1 MVIKSSSLHWG
12 LIFPQGVLRS
22 WTENVLQK
30 KNNFCPAKQICPAA
44 KRCNSSNFSTASWPT
59 KTARIDAR
67 GKNVV
72 LAHIKKQHILSQ
84 SGYVAPAELK
94 FPWIISLCLGIQPP
108 ASPRLNVLLKF
119 DGKIS
124 LGVLVMS
131 CALCLSTCR
140 ANLLC
145 KLDALMLFLKAL
157 EGWQDSL
164 SLGSSWRDWSRDT
177 DIFWFILASC
187 AWCSPGLCPP
197 LPTSLYT
204 SSLRPKD
211 GNL

>member
-1 MVIKSSSLHWG
+1 MIIKSSSLHWG

-44 KRCNSSNFSTASWPT
+44 KRCNSSDFSTTSWPT
-59 KTARIDAR
+59 KMARIDAR

-131 CALCLSTCR
+131 CAL
-140 ANLLC
+140 LLVYMQSKFTLQARC
-145 KLDALMLFLKAL
+145 FDVIF
-157 EGWQDSL
+157 E
-164 SLGSSWRDWSRDT
+164 SSWRLTGFLEFGVKLERLKQGHRYFLIYFS
-177 DIFWFILASC
+177 ILC
-187 AWCSPGLCPP
+187 MM
-197 LPTSLYT
+197 
-204 SSLRPKD
+204 
-211 GNL
+211 